1 MSRFGVDA
9 GDRNWYHRQRLFRI
23 GTDKKHDTRCL
34 VVEKKTT
41 SGSLIVGI
49 LQGILIGAGAVLPGV
64 SGGVLAVLFGVYK
77 PLMRL
82 LAHPLKEWKNSLIQL
97 WPILL
102 GVVVGYIGIA
112 KVLAEVLT
120 RYESQALAL
129 FVGMTIGIMP
139 SLFREAGEKGRDSKS
154 WISMGVV
161 FAVALT
167 VLIVCRV
174 MQVTIVPNFLW
185 NMFGGFCLVL
195 SMIAPGMSSSVL
207 LLPLKAVSSEGVQF
221 TLYTHVTDAIG
232 NLNFS
237 VLLPIGVG
245 ALLTLVLLT
254 RAIDWLLNTHYS
266 VTFHGI
272 IGIVIAATIFTV
284 PTEMFTAGVGSYVL
298 HLVFV
303 VLGAVATLLLDK
315 FNQKVEKPEVE

>member
-1 MSRFGVDA
+1 M
-9 GDRNWYHRQRLFRI
+9 
-23 GTDKKHDTRCL
+23 
-34 VVEKKTT
+34 EKKTT

-82 LAHPLKEWKNSLIQL
+82 LAHPMKEWKNSLIQL

-120 RYESQALAL
+120 RYETQALAL

-232 NLNFS
+232 NLNFAA
-237 VLLPIGVG
+237 LLPIGVG

-284 PTEMFTAGVGSYVL
+284 PAAAFTAGVGSCVL
-298 HLVFV
+298 HLAFV

>member
-1 MSRFGVDA
+1 MNMFVK
-9 GDRNWYHRQRLFRI
+9 I
-23 GTDKKHDTRCL
+23 
-34 VVEKKTT
+34 
-41 SGSLIVGI
+41 I
-49 LQGILIGAGAVLPGV
+49 QGALIGAGAVLPGV

-77 PLMRL
+77 PLMKL
-82 LAHPLKEWKNSLIQL
+82 LAHPLKEWKNSLMQL

-102 GVVVGYIGIA
+102 GVVIGYIGIA
-112 KVLAEVLT
+112 KLLAQVLT
-120 RYESQALAL
+120 TYESQALAL
-129 FVGMTIGIMP
+129 FVGMTIGILP
-139 SLFREAGEKGRDSKS
+139 SLFREAGEKGRDRSA
-154 WISMGVV
+154 WVSMGIA
-161 FAVALT
+161 FAVALAI
-167 VLIVCRV
+167 LIVCRV
-174 MQVTIVPNFLW
+174 MKVTIVPNFLW

-207 LLPLKAVSSEGVQF
+207 LLPLTAVNAAGQQI

-232 NLNFS
+232 NLDFA

-254 RAIDWLLNTHYS
+254 RVIDWLLNNHYA

-284 PTEMFTAGVGSYVL
+284 PAAAFTASVGSCLV
-298 HLVFV
+298 HLLFV
-303 VLGAVATLLLDK
+303 VLGAIATLLLDK

>member
-1 MSRFGVDA
+1 M
-9 GDRNWYHRQRLFRI
+9 
-23 GTDKKHDTRCL
+23 
-34 VVEKKTT
+34 EKKTT

-120 RYESQALAL
+120 RYETQALAL

-139 SLFREAGEKGRDSKS
+139 SLFREAGEKGRSGKS

-207 LLPLKAVSSEGVQF
+207 LLPLKSVNSAGEM
-221 TLYTHVTDAIG
+221 TNLYTHVTEAIG
-232 NLNFS
+232 NLDFA

-254 RAIDWLLNTHYS
+254 RAIDWLLNAHYS

-284 PTEMFTAGVGSYVL
+284 PVAAFTAGAGSVVV